1 MVERES
7 PLGPAFEPGAF
18 PNHAGDTGIR
28 LSEATPAR
36 IVEACAWP
44 GKEQAL
50 RDAIARATGL
60 RLEGTAANSA
70 ASSKDAAALCIGP
83 GRYLVSSARQGL
95 FETMRAEIDA
105 ETGTVTDLS
114 HGRTCIRLEGSAC
127 EWVLS
132 KLFAVDFH
140 LTTFPPGTGL
150 ATAHHDIFAQIHRSG
165 ENRFEIFVFRSFARA
180 FWAALQEAAAE
191 TGYEVR

>member
-7 PLGPAFEPGAF
+7 PLGPDFEPGAF

-50 RDAIARATGL
+50 RDVIARATGL
-60 RLEGTAANSA
+60 RVGAAANAA
-70 ASSKDAAALCIGP
+70 ASNKDAAALCIGS
-83 GRYLVSSARQGL
+83 GRYLVRSARRDL
-95 FETMRAEIDA
+95 FERIQAEAAA
-105 ETGTVTDLS
+105 ETGTVADLS
-114 HGRTCIRLEGSAC
+114 HGRTCIRVEGNAC
-127 EWVLS
+127 GWVLS

-140 LTTFPPGTGL
+140 PIAFPPGTGL
-150 ATAHHDIFAQIHRSG
+150 TTVHHDIFAQIHRSG

-180 FWAALQEAAAE
+180 FWTALQEAAAE

>member
-28 LSEATPAR
+28 LSEATPAG

-44 GKEQAL
+44 GMEQAL
-50 RDAIARATGL
+50 RNAIGKATGL
-60 RLEGTAANSA
+60 RVGAAANAA
-70 ASSKDAAALCIGP
+70 ASNKDAAALCIGP
-83 GRYLVSSARQGL
+83 SRYLVRSARRDL
-95 FETMRAEIDA
+95 FERMQAEVA
-105 ETGTVTDLS
+105 PETGTVTDLS
-114 HGRTCIRLEGSAC
+114 HGRTCIRVEGNAC
-127 EWVLS
+127 EWMLS

-140 LTTFPPGTGL
+140 LTTFPADTGL

-165 ENRFEIFVFRSFARA
+165 EDRFEIFVFRSLARA
-180 FWAALQEAAAE
+180 FWRELREAAAE
-191 TGYEVR
+191 TGYEVE